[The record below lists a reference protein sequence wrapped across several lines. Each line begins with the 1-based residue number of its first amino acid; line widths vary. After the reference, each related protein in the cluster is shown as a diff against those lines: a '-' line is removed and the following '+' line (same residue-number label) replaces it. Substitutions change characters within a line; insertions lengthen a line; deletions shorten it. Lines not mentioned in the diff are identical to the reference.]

1 MEVPQEAEDPGQ
13 AVDQEQAGD
22 PGQEEDPGQAEGLEQ
37 AGDRVQVELQS
48 LHSVLYPVHK
58 QNQLRDPEGVE
69 MEQPQRLASLQRV
82 AVEEQLS
89 LVAPHR
95 ESQHLK

>member
-22 PGQEEDPGQAEGLEQ
+22 PGQAEGLEQ
-37 AGDRVQVELQS
+37 AGERVQVELQS
-48 LHSVLYPVHK
+48 LDSVLYPVHK

-69 MEQPQRLASLQRV
+69 MEQPQRLASQ
-82 AVEEQLS
+82 QLS

>member
-13 AVDQEQAGD
+13 AVDQEQAG
-22 PGQEEDPGQAEGLEQ
+22 DPGQAEGLEQ